1 MCFVKGLANYT
12 KYVLNKDKEGE
23 ISMLREQVRRAKEDG
38 KTEFRNSDGFL
49 NELCNCYN
57 NGFQECLH
65 QVKALHPSLDVS
77 QVSLDNVAW
86 SPTRTFNQE
95 DTDEILMADP
105 MPNIQVD
112 GEAAPEDEQV
122 KSVGARI
129 VLLWGGWARKIC
141 GWRNPCR
148 PALVFF
154 CKIYYGVLFLF
165 LFHCGNPFENNGYVI
180 FNIAHKFL
188 GFYL

>member
-49 NELCNCYN
+49 NELYNCYD

-86 SPTRTFNQE
+86 SPTRTINQE
-95 DTDEILMADP
+95 DIDEILMVDP

-122 KSVGARI
+122 KSVGDE
-129 VLLWGGWARKIC
+129 
-141 GWRNPCR
+141 NR
-148 PALVFF
+148 PIGEVDEP
-154 CKIYYGVLFLF
+154 K
-165 LFHCGNPFENNGYVI
+165 
-180 FNIAHKFL
+180 KFVDEETPVDQP
-188 GFYL
+188 

>member
-49 NELCNCYN
+49 NELYNCYD
-57 NGFQECLH
+57 NGFQECLY

-86 SPTRTFNQE
+86 SPTRTVN
-95 DTDEILMADP
+95 
-105 MPNIQVD
+105 
-112 GEAAPEDEQV
+112 
-122 KSVGARI
+122 
-129 VLLWGGWARKIC
+129 
-141 GWRNPCR
+141 
-148 PALVFF
+148 
-154 CKIYYGVLFLF
+154 
-165 LFHCGNPFENNGYVI
+165 
-180 FNIAHKFL
+180 
-188 GFYL
+188 

>member
-1 MCFVKGLANYT
+1 
-12 KYVLNKDKEGE
+12 
-23 ISMLREQVRRAKEDG
+23 MLREQVRRAKEDG

-77 QVSLDNVAW
+77 QVSLDNVAR
-86 SPTRTFNQE
+86 SPTRTVNQE
-95 DTDEILMADP
+95 DTDEILMVDP

-122 KSVGARI
+122 KSIGDENRPIGEVDEPEKFMDEETLVDQPQCFFVKFIMVPCFYFYFI
-129 VLLWGGWARKIC
+129 VETLLRTM
-141 GWRNPCR
+141 
-148 PALVFF
+148 VM
-154 CKIYYGVLFLF
+154 
-165 LFHCGNPFENNGYVI
+165 
-180 FNIAHKFL
+180 
-188 GFYL
+188 

>member
-12 KYVLNKDKEGE
+12 KYILNKDKEGE

-38 KTEFRNSDGFL
+38 KIEFRNSDGFL
-49 NELCNCYN
+49 NELYNCYD

-86 SPTRTFNQE
+86 SPTRTVNQE

-122 KSVGARI
+122 KSVGDE
-129 VLLWGGWARKIC
+129 
-141 GWRNPCR
+141 NR
-148 PALVFF
+148 PIGEVDE
-154 CKIYYGVLFLF
+154 
-165 LFHCGNPFENNGYVI
+165 PE
-180 FNIAHKFL
+180 KFVDEETPVDQP
-188 GFYL
+188 

>member
-38 KTEFRNSDGFL
+38 KIEFRNSDGFL
-49 NELCNCYN
+49 NELYNCYD

-86 SPTRTFNQE
+86 SPTRTVNQE

-122 KSVGARI
+122 KSVGDE
-129 VLLWGGWARKIC
+129 
-141 GWRNPCR
+141 NR
-148 PALVFF
+148 PIGEVDE
-154 CKIYYGVLFLF
+154 
-165 LFHCGNPFENNGYVI
+165 PE
-180 FNIAHKFL
+180 KFVDEETPVDQP
-188 GFYL
+188 

>member
-1 MCFVKGLANYT
+1 MCFVKELANYT

-49 NELCNCYN
+49 NELYNCYD

-86 SPTRTFNQE
+86 SPTRTVNQE

-122 KSVGARI
+122 KSVGDE
-129 VLLWGGWARKIC
+129 
-141 GWRNPCR
+141 NR
-148 PALVFF
+148 PIGEVDE
-154 CKIYYGVLFLF
+154 
-165 LFHCGNPFENNGYVI
+165 PE
-180 FNIAHKFL
+180 KFVDEETPVDQP
-188 GFYL
+188 

>member
-49 NELCNCYN
+49 NELYNCYD

-86 SPTRTFNQE
+86 SPTRTVNQE

-122 KSVGARI
+122 KSVGDE
-129 VLLWGGWARKIC
+129 
-141 GWRNPCR
+141 NR
-148 PALVFF
+148 PIGEVDE
-154 CKIYYGVLFLF
+154 
-165 LFHCGNPFENNGYVI
+165 PE
-180 FNIAHKFL
+180 KFVDEETPVDQA
-188 GFYL
+188 

>member
-38 KTEFRNSDGFL
+38 KIEFRNSDGFL
-49 NELCNCYN
+49 NELYNCYD

-86 SPTRTFNQE
+86 SPTRTVNQE

-122 KSVGARI
+122 KSVGDENRPI
-129 VLLWGGWARKIC
+129 VRWMSQKNLWMKKPLSTR
-141 GWRNPCR
+141 
-148 PALVFF
+148 LSVF
-154 CKIYYGVLFLF
+154 L
-165 LFHCGNPFENNGYVI
+165 
-180 FNIAHKFL
+180 
-188 GFYL
+188 

>member
-49 NELCNCYN
+49 NELYNCYD

-86 SPTRTFNQE
+86 SPTRTVNQE

-122 KSVGARI
+122 KSVGDE
-129 VLLWGGWARKIC
+129 
-141 GWRNPCR
+141 NR
-148 PALVFF
+148 PIGEVDE
-154 CKIYYGVLFLF
+154 
-165 LFHCGNPFENNGYVI
+165 PE
-180 FNIAHKFL
+180 KFVDEETPVDQP
-188 GFYL
+188 

>member
-12 KYVLNKDKEGE
+12 KYVLNKDKNGE

-49 NELCNCYN
+49 NELYNCYD

-77 QVSLDNVAW
+77 QVSLDNVAG
-86 SPTRTFNQE
+86 SPTRTINQE
-95 DTDEILMADP
+95 DIDEILMVDP

-122 KSVGARI
+122 KSVGDE
-129 VLLWGGWARKIC
+129 
-141 GWRNPCR
+141 NR
-148 PALVFF
+148 PIGEVDE
-154 CKIYYGVLFLF
+154 
-165 LFHCGNPFENNGYVI
+165 PE
-180 FNIAHKFL
+180 KFVDEETPVDQA
-188 GFYL
+188 